1 MKPVVSSGTV
11 SSAVL
16 GAVIGLLA
24 AGCSEPQ
31 PRSFDEYLEDRML
44 MEGTLARCNADRY
57 GTHDDL
63 ECANARRAA
72 VTIALRVEE
81 ARREELERE
90 SERKL
95 MELRVE
101 LARREQAE
109 REALAA
115 AEAAKQAAY
124 EALWRDG
131 TPPVDGAPLPGGAA
145 EATNGEVEAANGAEL
160 DPSTAPVA
168 SAAAAE

>member
-1 MKPVVSSGTV
+1 MRPVTSSQHV
-11 SSAVL
+11 YA
-16 GAVIGLLA
+16 AIGIAISFLA

-31 PRSFDEYLEDRML
+31 PRSFDEYMEDRAL
-44 MEGTLARCNADRY
+44 MEGTVARCNADRE
-57 GTHDDL
+57 GSHADI

-81 ARREELERE
+81 ARRAELELE

-95 MELRVE
+95 TELRNE
-101 LARREQAE
+101 LARRESAE

-124 EALWRDG
+124 EAIWKG
-131 TPPVDGAPLPGGAA
+131 QTVPEGAA
-145 EATNGEVEAANGAEL
+145 GLLDGQDQTAGNAAPGRPTPTPDAPRAE
-160 DPSTAPVA
+160 
-168 SAAAAE
+168 